1 MGKEEDEVV
10 KHIFAKDKSIQ
21 ITNVP
26 ERVESTSI
34 FDKHH
39 KSTVRIHHNID
50 GSDSQSVSLPKKEAV
65 DNSQSEKTLKI
76 QESYP
81 DSAFLYAKALNNQP
95 FSFKDQSIQKHSDY
109 ESNSIG
115 VCQG

>member
-1 MGKEEDEVV
+1 MGKEEDDVV
-10 KHIFAKDKSIQ
+10 KHIYAKDKSIQ
-21 ITNVP
+21 ITNMP
-26 ERVESTSI
+26 ERVSSTSI

-50 GSDSQSVSLPKKEAV
+50 GSDNQSVSLPKKEPV
-65 DNSQSEKTLKI
+65 DNSQSVKTLKI

-81 DSAFLYAKALNNQP
+81 DSTFHYAKALNNQP

-109 ESNSIG
+109 ESNSVGIG
-115 VCQG
+115 QG